1 LNTQHADYLGKL
13 LTTCWN
19 IDRLRGRTLLSGI
32 AHALLKNER
41 PSEDF
46 CGDPLPK
53 MQILGDIA
61 LIPLSGILCLDVP
74 DWIKQ
79 YGINLTDADDIEEE
93 LEEALEDANVA
104 MIVLDV
110 DSPGGMSLAGD
121 KLFEIIE
128 AADKTK
134 PVMAY
139 CADGRDMA
147 SSAYEAA
154 AAARLLYCGRYACGI
169 GCVGSYLAYLD
180 DTEFWSQMGITFELF
195 KSGDVKGVGGGVP
208 LNQAQ
213 KDFLQATVD
222 QAGALFRKNVR
233 KYRKMINPNDLQG
246 QWFDGITAGTR
257 SFVTGNAPDLQ
268 TAISKFRREIRK
280 AA

>member
-1 LNTQHADYLGKL
+1 MNTQHADYLGKL

-32 AHALLKNER
+32 VHALIKSER

-46 CGDPLPK
+46 CGEPLPK
-53 MQILGDIA
+53 MEILGDIA
-61 LIPLSGILCLDVP
+61 KIPLSGILCLDVP

-93 LEEALEDANVA
+93 LEEALEDANVTT
-104 MIVLDV
+104 IVFDV
-110 DSPGGMSLAGD
+110 DSPGGMALAGD
-121 KLFEIIE
+121 KLFSLIE
-128 AADKTK
+128 AANKKK

-154 AAARLLYCGRYACGI
+154 AAATALYCGRYAVGI

-180 DTEFWSQMGITFELF
+180 DTQFWSQLGITFELF
-195 KSGDVKGVGGGVP
+195 KSGEIKGIGESVP

-213 KDFLQATVD
+213 KDFLQSTA
-222 QAGALFRKNVR
+222 AYHGGLFRANVR
-233 KYRKMINPNDLQG
+233 KYRTLIDPADLQG
-246 QWFDGITAGTR
+246 QWFGGINAAKR
-257 SFVTGNAPDLQ
+257 NFVSDNAPDLQ
-268 TAISKFRREIRK
+268 TAIAKFRRLTRK